1 MDTSPDGAR
10 RVGLKTDPRNP
21 FRSLLIT
28 LLLTTTPLFAAP
40 VGRLPAEVTDALRA
54 AGIPAAS
61 YAAVV
66 LDANGRTLLSHN
78 ADAPMNP
85 ASVMKIV
92 TTFAGL
98 DRLGPA
104 YVWRTEVYAT
114 GAVENGRLRGD
125 LILKGGGDP
134 GLTMEAFWMLLRDVR
149 ARGITV
155 IDGDL
160 VVDRSAFAVP
170 DEDPGRFDGEPTR
183 PYNAAPEALLL
194 NHRSIRLT
202 FLPDAAAQT
211 VRILPEPALPDVTI
225 ANELTLGAGPC
236 NGWPQKPDADLPGR
250 RLTFRGTY
258 PLACGEK
265 VRHFLSLSPLEYTGA
280 LFGDVWRG
288 LGGSFS
294 GKVRE
299 APVPA
304 DARLVTV
311 AVSRPLADIVKD
323 INKHSNNVMARQLFL
338 TLGRTNGAPATLDAA
353 RAAVMRWADERGLAA
368 PELVVENGS
377 GLSRAERISAGSL
390 ARLLRVAQESPVA
403 PEFVASLP
411 LAGNDGTLER
421 WFLGSPVAGRAHL
434 KTGYIEGVRGIAGYV
449 HGEGGRTSVVVGLVN
464 HPNAIGATAAQEALV
479 RWALTMSNA
488 GCCTGMR
495 RADPQF
501 PSKPPT
507 PAR

>member
-1 MDTSPDGAR
+1 MRCRDRLRDLCIAWAA
-10 RVGLKTDPRNP
+10 
-21 FRSLLIT
+21 LLFAAS
-28 LLLTTTPLFAAP
+28 PLFAAP
-40 VGRLPAEVTDALRA
+40 VGRLPGEVADALRA
-54 AGIPAAS
+54 ADVPVSA

-66 LDANGRTLLSHN
+66 IDANGRTLLSHN
-78 ADAPMNP
+78 ADTPMNP
-85 ASVMKIV
+85 ASVMKLV

-114 GAVENGRLRGD
+114 GAIENGRLRGD
-125 LILKGGGDP
+125 LVLKGGGDP

-149 ARGITV
+149 ARGITA

-160 VVDRSAFAVP
+160 VVDRSAFAVA

-183 PYNAAPEALLL
+183 PYNAGPEGLLL

-202 FLPDAAAQT
+202 FVPDAAAQT
-211 VRILPEPALPDVTI
+211 VRILAEPALPEVTI

-236 NGWPQKPDADLPGR
+236 NGWPQKPEADLPGR

-265 VRHFLSLSPLEYTGA
+265 VRHFLTLSPLEYTRA

-288 LGGSFS
+288 VGGSFS
-294 GKVRE
+294 GRIRE
-299 APVPA
+299 AAVPA
-304 DARLVTV
+304 DARFVAV
-311 AVSRPLADIVKD
+311 AVSRPLADLVKD

-338 TLGRTNGAPATLDAA
+338 TLGRVDGAPATLESA
-353 RAAVMRWADERGLAA
+353 RTVVTRWADERGLAA
-368 PELVVENGS
+368 PELVVENGA

-390 ARLLRVAQESPVA
+390 ARLLRTAQESPVA

-421 WFLGSPVAGRAHL
+421 WFQGSPVAGRAHL

-449 HGEGGRTSVVVGLVN
+449 HGEGGRTAVVVGLVN
-464 HPNAIGATAAQEALV
+464 HPNAVSATAAQEALV
-479 RWALTMSNA
+479 RWALSMTNA

-495 RADPQF
+495 RADPQV
-501 PSKPPT
+501 PSKPPM

>member
-1 MDTSPDGAR
+1 MRSKDWLRD
-10 RVGLKTDPRNP
+10 LRNV
-21 FRSLLIT
+21 FVA
-28 LLLTTTPLFAAP
+28 LLLAAPPLFAAP
-40 VGRLPAEVTDALRA
+40 VGRLPGEVADALRA
-54 AGIPAAS
+54 ADVPVSA

-66 LDANGRTLLSHN
+66 IDANGRTLLSHN

-85 ASVMKIV
+85 ASVMKLV

-104 YVWRTEVYAT
+104 YVWRTEAYAT

-149 ARGITV
+149 ARGITA

-160 VVDRSAFAVP
+160 VVDRSAFAIA

-183 PYNAAPEALLL
+183 PYNAGPEGLLL

-202 FLPDAAAQT
+202 FVPDAAAQT
-211 VRILPEPALPDVTI
+211 VRILAEPALPEVTI
-225 ANELTLGAGPC
+225 ANELVLGAGPC
-236 NGWPQKPDADLPGR
+236 NGWPQKPEADLPGR

-265 VRHFLSLSPLEYTGA
+265 VRHFLTLSPLEYTRA
-280 LFGDVWRG
+280 LFGEVWRG

-294 GKVRE
+294 GRIRE
-299 APVPA
+299 AAVPA

-311 AVSRPLADIVKD
+311 AVSRPLADLVKD

-338 TLGRTNGAPATLDAA
+338 TLGRVDGAPATLESA
-353 RAAVMRWADERGLAA
+353 RAVVTRWADERGLAA
-368 PELVVENGS
+368 PELVLENGA

-390 ARLLRVAQESPVA
+390 ARLLRTAQESPVA

-421 WFLGSPVAGRAHL
+421 WFQGSPVAGRAHL

-449 HGEGGRTSVVVGLVN
+449 HGEGGRTAVVVGLVN
-464 HPNAIGATAAQEALV
+464 HPNAVSATAAQEALV
-479 RWALTMSNA
+479 RWALSMTNA

-495 RADPQF
+495 RADPQV
-501 PSKPPT
+501 PSKPPIPT
-507 PAR
+507 R